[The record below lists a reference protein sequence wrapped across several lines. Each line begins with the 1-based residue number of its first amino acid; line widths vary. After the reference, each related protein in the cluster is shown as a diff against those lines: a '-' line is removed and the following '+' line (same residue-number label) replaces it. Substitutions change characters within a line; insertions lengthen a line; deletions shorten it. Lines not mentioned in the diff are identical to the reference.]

1 MRLNS
6 RTLFQ
11 GRIIRLS
18 VDDVQLPNGARC
30 ELEIVHHPGG
40 AAAVAFND
48 RDEVCLLRQYRH
60 AIGGW
65 VWELPAGKLEPN
77 EAPEFTAR
85 RELQEEAG
93 VSAHHWESLGQFI
106 PSPGILTERVH
117 LFLARDLRAVAAT
130 PESGEVLE
138 VHWLP
143 LQQALARVDAGEI
156 SDGKTVV
163 ALLKLARRP
172 QLP

>member
-1 MRLNS
+1 M
-6 RTLFQ
+6 
-11 GRIIRLS
+11 
-18 VDDVQLPNGARC
+18 
-30 ELEIVHHPGG
+30 
-40 AAAVAFND
+40 
-48 RDEVCLLRQYRH
+48 
-60 AIGGW
+60 
-65 VWELPAGKLEPN
+65 
-77 EAPEFTAR
+77 
-85 RELQEEAG
+85 QEEAG

-130 PESGEVLE
+130 PEAGEALE

-143 LQQALARVDAGEI
+143 LQLALARVDAGEI